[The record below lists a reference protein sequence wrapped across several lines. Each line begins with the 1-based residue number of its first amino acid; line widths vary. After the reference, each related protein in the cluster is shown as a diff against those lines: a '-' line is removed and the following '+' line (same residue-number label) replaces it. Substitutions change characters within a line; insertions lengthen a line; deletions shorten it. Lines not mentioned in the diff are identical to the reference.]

1 MQALPYIKFA
11 AWIKCHSDRKSS
23 SGFVKFIAFYAEIQC
38 RRNKARMPDI
48 LFPQIFRRSCKD
60 AGADDRAR
68 LRRIMYQEKCMK
80 VTNLYNS
87 NIQNSLRVDDA
98 GSAAAEL
105 KSGDILEGLVTSSGK
120 STKVEFAQLN
130 NKEVTF
136 DSKSVRPQCRPP
148 RGCGRACSSCGSR
161 PGWRLWRAG

>member
-1 MQALPYIKFA
+1 
-11 AWIKCHSDRKSS
+11 
-23 SGFVKFIAFYAEIQC
+23 
-38 RRNKARMPDI
+38 
-48 LFPQIFRRSCKD
+48 
-60 AGADDRAR
+60 
-68 LRRIMYQEKCMK
+68 MK

-130 NKEVTF
+130 NKVIS
-136 DSKSVRPQCRPP
+136 SKAVVILNRLHIFIFFPP
-148 RGCGRACSSCGSR
+148 IDLVLYNILQSLS
-161 PGWRLWRAG
+161 LLDKNQM